1 MSKKKDDDGFN
12 KLKDQVQK
20 KKDKSDKKEKNDGKN
35 DSKINGKN
43 DVNGDGDIDVNID
56 GDVNID
62 ILKSQEDKK
71 VKRTYYIKS
80 EHDKKLNELSRK
92 SGRDKSELIRMAIDF
107 LYKNANME
115 WLLNYI

>member
-1 MSKKKDDDGFN
+1 MSKKNEENGFN
-12 KLKDQVQK
+12 KLRDQVKK
-20 KKDKSDKKEKNDGKN
+20 KKDKSIKKNNDGKN
-35 DSKINGKN
+35 NSNNDGKN

-56 GDVNID
+56 GNVNID
-62 ILKSQEDKK
+62 ILKSKDDKK

-80 EHDKKLNELSRK
+80 DHDKKLNELSRK

-115 WLLNYI
+115 

>member
-1 MSKKKDDDGFN
+1 MSKGNEENGFN
-12 KLKDQVQK
+12 KLRDQVKK
-20 KKDKSDKKEKNDGKN
+20 KKDKSSGKKKDAGKIN
-35 DSKINGKN
+35 SNNNGKN
-43 DVNGDGDIDVNID
+43 DVNGDGNVNGDIDVNID

-115 WLLNYI
+115 